1 MMKEKTLL
9 EENPSPAQRRGFLT
23 TLLAG
28 VSTGFMG
35 IAVVPLLTAIGRGAP
50 PPRNGGRGGGGG
62 RGGQGGG
69 RGGNGQAGNGQA
81 GNGQAGNGQGPA
93 QLAAMLIQRFD
104 QDGDR
109 ALNQR
114 ELAMALMAMQQ
125 RMNAAGGQGAGGQRA
140 GGQGFG
146 PQGPGPQGQG
156 GLQGRRGPQG
166 AGGRGRR

>member
-1 MMKEKTLL
+1 MKEKTLL

-69 RGGNGQAGNGQA
+69 RGGAAQAGNGQ
-81 GNGQAGNGQGPA
+81 GGNGQGPA
-93 QLAAMLIQRFD
+93 QLAAMLIQQFD

-156 GLQGRRGPQG
+156 GLQARRGPQG
-166 AGGRGRR
+166 AGGRGGR

>member
-1 MMKEKTLL
+1 MKEKTFL

-69 RGGNGQAGNGQA
+69 RGGAAQAGNGQ
-81 GNGQAGNGQGPA
+81 GGNGQGPA
-93 QLAAMLIQRFD
+93 QLAAMLIQQFD

-146 PQGPGPQGQG
+146 PQGQG